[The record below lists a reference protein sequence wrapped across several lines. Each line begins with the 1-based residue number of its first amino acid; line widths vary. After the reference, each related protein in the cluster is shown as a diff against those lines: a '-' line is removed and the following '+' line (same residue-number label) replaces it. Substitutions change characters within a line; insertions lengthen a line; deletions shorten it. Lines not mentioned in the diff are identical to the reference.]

1 RQCALP
7 VIFLALCGLA
17 WLWGRSRPHF
27 WLLLLAF
34 LGNYAFVIS
43 LRAQDIMAYL
53 LGPFLLLGLLAGV
66 GFFVLLALARQRLR
80 LESSLL
86 VWLGVALAL
95 LGPGLQVAR
104 NLPRISLGDYDEGR
118 AYVQAV
124 FDFFEDQGE
133 GAVLLNDW
141 ERMTPLWY
149 TQLVEERWPDPA
161 DVRPEF
167 VSTQRPWLESVFD
180 TLPGGPV
187 YLNGYRPEIVA
198 AGFRLRPR
206 GPFYQVIEPG
216 DSSVPPELTP
226 LEVEPA

>member
-1 RQCALP
+1 
-7 VIFLALCGLA
+7 
-17 WLWGRSRPHF
+17 
-27 WLLLLAF
+27 
-34 LGNYAFVIS
+34 
-43 LRAQDIMAYL
+43 
-53 LGPFLLLGLLAGV
+53 
-66 GFFVLLALARQRLR
+66 
-80 LESSLL
+80 
-86 VWLGVALAL
+86 
-95 LGPGLQVAR
+95 
-104 NLPRISLGDYDEGR
+104 
-118 AYVQAV
+118 
-124 FDFFEDQGE
+124 DFFEDQGE

-161 DVRPEF
+161 DVRPGF

-187 YLNGYRPEIVA
+187 YLNGCRPEIVA

-226 LEVEPA
+226 LEVEPAGGDPSFVAYELAQATVTAGSYVPLTLAMTAPVTPTEYFVPVLQVGQMTFAFTTDSHLVTPLWRAGEVIVERFDFALPHDLPAGDYPVQVQMKNLSQDEWSGPAVPLGTLV